1 MSIET
6 KLNKQYNKIANHVS
20 DMIPGPWEKVYLV
33 AYMEEYA
40 SEVFF
45 FFTVPQK
52 DELYYS
58 QHIPKDF
65 GVSKK
70 EYVNRA
76 FRLCDLFDDLNAIFV
91 KYGQEQFGTCEFDFT
106 IEGNLNV
113 SFEYIDWKAS
123 NFSPSEKFDY
133 YRYKKFGILPKF
145 QYQIDDLHAVEK
157 YVKESQEK

>member
-1 MSIET
+1 MSFES
-6 KLNKQYNKIANHVS
+6 KLNKQYNKIANYVS

-33 AYMEEYA
+33 AYMKGYA

-70 EYVNRA
+70 EYVDSF
-76 FRLCDLFDDLNAIFV
+76 FRLCDLFDDLNEIFV
-91 KYGQEQFGTCEFDFT
+91 KYVQEPFGTCELDFT
-106 IEGNLNV
+106 IEGNLKV
-113 SFEYIDWKAS
+113 SYEYIDWKAS
-123 NFSPSEKFDY
+123 EFSPSEKFDY

-145 QYQIDDLHAVEK
+145 QYEIDDLHAIEK
-157 YVKESQEK
+157 YVKESKEK

>member
-1 MSIET
+1 MSFES
-6 KLNKQYNKIANHVS
+6 KLNEQYNKIANHVS
-20 DMIPGPWEKVYLV
+20 DMIPGPWEKVNLV

-76 FRLCDLFDDLNAIFV
+76 FRLCDLFDDLSTIFV
-91 KYGQEQFGTCEFDFT
+91 EYGQEKFGTCEFDFT
-106 IEGNLNV
+106 IEGKLNV
-113 SFEYIDWKAS
+113 SFEYIDWKSSGFGPGA
-123 NFSPSEKFDY
+123 KYDY
-133 YRYKKFGILPKF
+133 YRYKKFSILPEMEYAIKRM
-145 QYQIDDLHAVEK
+145 HEVEQ
-157 YVKESQEK
+157 YVKENQGK

>member
-1 MSIET
+1 MKFEE
-6 KLNKQYNKIANHVS
+6 KLGEQYNKIANHVS

-33 AYMEEYA
+33 AYMKGYA

-58 QHIPKDF
+58 EHIPKDF
-65 GVSKK
+65 GVSED
-70 EYVNRA
+70 EYDSRF
-76 FRLCDLFDDLNAIFV
+76 FRLCDLFDDLNAIFI

-106 IEGNLNV
+106 IGGKLNV
-113 SFEYIDWKAS
+113 SFEYTDWDAS
-123 NFSPSEKFDY
+123 KFGPGGKFDY
-133 YRYKKFGILPKF
+133 YRYKKFGILPEMEYAIKRM
-145 QYQIDDLHAVEK
+145 HEVEQ

>member
-1 MSIET
+1 
-6 KLNKQYNKIANHVS
+6 
-20 DMIPGPWEKVYLV
+20 
-33 AYMEEYA
+33 
-40 SEVFF
+40 

-58 QHIPKDF
+58 EHIPKDF
-65 GVSKK
+65 GVSRDK
-70 EYVNRA
+70 YGQRV

-91 KYGQEQFGTCEFDFT
+91 KYGQEQFGTCELDFT

-145 QYQIDDLHAVEK
+145 QYQIDDLHVVEK
-157 YVKESQEK
+157 YVKENQGK

>member
-1 MSIET
+1 
-6 KLNKQYNKIANHVS
+6 
-20 DMIPGPWEKVYLV
+20 
-33 AYMEEYA
+33 
-40 SEVFF
+40 
-45 FFTVPQK
+45 
-52 DELYYS
+52 
-58 QHIPKDF
+58 
-65 GVSKK
+65 
-70 EYVNRA
+70 
-76 FRLCDLFDDLNAIFV
+76 
-91 KYGQEQFGTCEFDFT
+91 KYGQEPFGTCEFDFT

>member
-1 MSIET
+1 MKFEE
-6 KLNKQYNKIANHVS
+6 KLGEQYNKIANHVS

-45 FFTVPQK
+45 FLQFHRKMNFIIHNIYQ
-52 DELYYS
+52 
-58 QHIPKDF
+58 KDF

-123 NFSPSEKFDY
+123 KFGPGGKFDY
-133 YRYKKFGILPKF
+133 YRYKKFGILPEMEYAIKRM
-145 QYQIDDLHAVEK
+145 HEVEQ
-157 YVKESQEK
+157 YVKESREK